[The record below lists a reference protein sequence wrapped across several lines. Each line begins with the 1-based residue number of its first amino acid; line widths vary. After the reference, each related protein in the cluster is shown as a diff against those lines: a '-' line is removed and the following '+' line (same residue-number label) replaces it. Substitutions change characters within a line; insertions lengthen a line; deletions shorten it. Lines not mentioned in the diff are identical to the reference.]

1 MFLCDF
7 HKKHFLRVWKV
18 GNLATI
24 DDQIRLVD
32 YLWFYN
38 AKDEEGTGKILK
50 RKTILS
56 LQLFVM
62 IKDFYADGYLNNI
75 SDPLPGLTIQRKFGE
90 PDQCQLFYFLINI
103 KNDPSPFEL
112 FRKFLWFGA
121 AICPSYQIIISVLQS
136 RIIFLPETEDRGLRR
151 LTVVPQTL
159 GN

>member
-1 MFLCDF
+1 MDLKRLTRMFLCDF

-56 LQLFVM
+56 LQLSVK
-62 IKDFYADGYLNNI
+62 IKDFWCWWVFEQYIGPITWFDHKKAIHWTGYTKMNFSRKQRASLQNLRASMI
-75 SDPLPGLTIQRKFGE
+75 FPHEFGKFTHLFSKTIEILHLHFNFNKKRTK
-90 PDQCQLFYFLINI
+90 
-103 KNDPSPFEL
+103 
-112 FRKFLWFGA
+112 
-121 AICPSYQIIISVLQS
+121 
-136 RIIFLPETEDRGLRR
+136 TM
-151 LTVVPQTL
+151 
-159 GN
+159 

>member
-1 MFLCDF
+1 M
-7 HKKHFLRVWKV
+7 
-18 GNLATI
+18 ATI

-75 SDPLPGLTIQRKFGE
+75 SKCRHGQLGSCMTIERK
-90 PDQCQLFYFLINI
+90 LLATNSS
-103 KNDPSPFEL
+103 KL
-112 FRKFLWFGA
+112 
-121 AICPSYQIIISVLQS
+121 SV
-136 RIIFLPETEDRGLRR
+136 
-151 LTVVPQTL
+151 
-159 GN
+159 